1 MIKNKIL
8 NEYLDKQCDKDEIYN
23 NIYHSIKIKSKKK
36 TLNILSTLF
45 VIIIIGI
52 SGGIIYAKRNW
63 DKEYSKYLKNFA
75 LELTDWDG
83 ISANKPRDFLQNFGS
98 QIRAYDKYFFTKRM
112 IEDINIYA
120 LAGIDVVIIADARMP
135 EEFEEM
141 KENYDEVY
149 SLLVVNQFAQS
160 KLTIAQQSHITETAL
175 ENYEEFDYTFA
186 NDDLNTLKDKVFKYL
201 EGVENE
207 KTN

>member
-1 MIKNKIL
+1 
-8 NEYLDKQCDKDEIYN
+8 
-23 NIYHSIKIKSKKK
+23 
-36 TLNILSTLF
+36 
-45 VIIIIGI
+45 
-52 SGGIIYAKRNW
+52 
-63 DKEYSKYLKNFA
+63 
-75 LELTDWDG
+75 
-83 ISANKPRDFLQNFGS
+83 
-98 QIRAYDKYFFTKRM
+98 M

-120 LAGIDVVIIADARMP
+120 IAGIDVVIIADARMP

-186 NDDLNTLKDKVFKYL
+186 NDDLNTLKEKVFKYL

>member
-63 DKEYSKYLKNFA
+63 DKEYSKYLNRNIETSKSSANWDLINDNTEN
-75 LELTDWDG
+75 LEMDYIYQDG
-83 ISANKPRDFLQNFGS
+83 IGVKIDSLLITDYTC
-98 QIRAYDKYFFTKRM
+98 QI
-112 IEDINIYA
+112 DINFKLSDNYIKLIKHLNLDLQYMMNKIIY
-120 LAGIDVVIIADARMP
+120 IMYQ
-135 EEFEEM
+135 
-141 KENYDEVY
+141 K
-149 SLLVVNQFAQS
+149 
-160 KLTIAQQSHITETAL
+160 
-175 ENYEEFDYTFA
+175 
-186 NDDLNTLKDKVFKYL
+186 DLN
-201 EGVENE
+201 
-207 KTN
+207 

>member
-1 MIKNKIL
+1 MKNI
-8 NEYLDKQCDKDEIYN
+8 
-23 NIYHSIKIKSKKK
+23 
-36 TLNILSTLF
+36 
-45 VIIIIGI
+45 
-52 SGGIIYAKRNW
+52 
-63 DKEYSKYLKNFA
+63 A

-186 NDDLNTLKDKVFKYL
+186 NDDLNTLKEKVFKYL